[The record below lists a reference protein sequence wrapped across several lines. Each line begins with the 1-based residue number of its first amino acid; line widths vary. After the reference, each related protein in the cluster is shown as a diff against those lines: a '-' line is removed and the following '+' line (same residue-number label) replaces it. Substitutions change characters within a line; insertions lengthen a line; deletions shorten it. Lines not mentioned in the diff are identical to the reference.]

1 MARNGPLDSQHATK
15 TLNEEVLTPSVD
27 SSEVRETQVQ
37 REDSGSRT
45 ACSNSLQTTS
55 DWSADPRDGGSIS
68 DSVLME
74 DKYAVQNKKT
84 TASDLRSGLS
94 GQDANDCGDAATT
107 LISALSTNPVH
118 VVSDISEQVDA
129 VSDISEPLLQV
140 DDHASQSRGSWTIQ
154 ASKRRRTTHDKTV
167 TICLFI
173 G

>member
-55 DWSADPRDGGSIS
+55 NWSVDPGDGGSIS

-74 DKYAVQNKKT
+74 DKYAVQNKT
-84 TASDLRSGLS
+84 SGSVFRSGLS

-107 LISALSTNPVH
+107 LISALSTNPVD

-129 VSDISEPLLQV
+129 VSDISEPLPQV
-140 DDHASQSRGSWTIQ
+140 DDHESQSRGSWTIQ

-167 TICLFI
+167 TTCLFI